1 MNTKNARNRVLGAV
15 GGSAAILAVAGV
27 ATFGGV
33 ASANTSSSTLS
44 SGGQTAHSIRLPEG
58 STSPLVLG
66 GSAIG
71 GVLVGVGALATRAA
85 AARRLPR
92 SPLDRS

>member
-44 SGGQTAHSIRLPEG
+44 SGGQTAHSIRLISIHKEAQDDGQDG
-58 STSPLVLG
+58 SHVFLYPDGLTK
-66 GSAIG
+66 
-71 GVLVGVGALATRAA
+71 
-85 AARRLPR
+85 
-92 SPLDRS
+92 D